1 MPRSGG
7 ANSRICCTP
16 TSVARE
22 TVLPNPSAISPVALN
37 STTPSRKERA
47 LKLLRENR
55 LDEAKALCEDVCR
68 TEDQPGAWYL
78 LGVIHGMLGDSKQ
91 AEGSYRRAIEL
102 KPDYA
107 DAHFRLGAV
116 YVARGRLD
124 EGIVCFRETVR
135 LVPDHGAAYAAMGN
149 AQVELGQIKEAIDSY
164 QRTLEINSMDIE
176 SRVNLGNALSELG
189 HKEEAVIA
197 YRQAIEHR
205 PGFIEAHH
213 NLGLTLLDLNR
224 YSEAIDSYQVVLQK
238 TPEHPIIL
246 ADLGVAL
253 SRQNRHAEAIT
264 TYRRVLA
271 INPGNTET
279 RYNLANALWAT
290 GNFSEAIENY
300 RTAIHLRP
308 DNADAHVNLGLVYLS
323 LGNFH
328 DGWKEYDWQWRRK
341 DAPIRPFPPTIWDG
355 TDLDGKN
362 IFLHSEQGLGDEL
375 FFLRFVPWLRNRGAG
390 RISYR
395 PTTKITSL
403 ISRSKTLDRVVAPD
417 TKPSDDEH
425 VFSVGDLPKLLGMEH
440 VGQIPL
446 PLQVSPLLVQFDEIR
461 QRLAKCGAPPY
472 IGITWRAGTTK
483 KNALYK
489 EAPLVRISECLR
501 PLRATVLALQRHPAP
516 RELDLFEQS
525 LGRPIHDLSA
535 LNDNLEKMLAL
546 LALINDYVGVPNT
559 NMHLQA
565 GLGKTA
571 RVLVPAP
578 PDWRWMAEGKESP
591 WFPGFTVYRQ
601 GYDGNWDG
609 AFRELENDLRQSLVK

>member
-1 MPRSGG
+1 M
-7 ANSRICCTP
+7 A
-16 TSVARE
+16 
-22 TVLPNPSAISPVALN
+22 PNPI
-37 STTPSRKERA
+37 TPSRKQRA
-47 LKLLRENR
+47 LELLRENR
-55 LDEAKALCEDVCR
+55 LDEAKALCENVCR

-78 LGVIHGMLGDSKQ
+78 LGIIHGMLGDLKQ
-91 AEGSYRRAIEL
+91 AESCYRRAVEL

-107 DAHFRLGAV
+107 DAHFHLGVV
-116 YVARGRLD
+116 YAAHGRLN
-124 EGIVCFRETVR
+124 EGLTHFQETVR
-135 LVPDHGAAYAAMGN
+135 LAPRYAAAHIAMGN
-149 AQVELGQIKEAIDSY
+149 AQVGLRQFEGAATSY
-164 QRTLEINSMDIE
+164 RCALEINPKDVE
-176 SRVNLGNALSELG
+176 SRVNLGNTLSELG
-189 HKEEAVIA
+189 QKEEAVAI
-197 YRQAIEHR
+197 YRQAIGHD
-205 PGFIEAHH
+205 PGYTDAYH
-213 NLGLTLLDLNR
+213 NLGLVLLDLNR
-224 YSEAIDSYQVVLQK
+224 HSEAVDSYRIALQK
-238 TPEHPIIL
+238 APEHPVML
-246 ADLGVAL
+246 TDLGVAL
-253 SRQNRHAEAIT
+253 SRQNRHEEAIEN
-264 TYRRVLA
+264 YRRALGISPDSA
-271 INPGNTET
+271 DTH
-279 RYNLANALWAT
+279 YNLANALWAT

-341 DAPIRPFPPTIWDG
+341 DAPTRPFPPTIWDG
-355 TDLDGKN
+355 TDLGGKN

-403 ISRSKTLDRVVAPD
+403 ISRSKMLDRVVAPD

-440 VGQIPL
+440 AEQIPL
-446 PLQVSPLLVQFDEIR
+446 PLQVSSLSVQFDEIR

-489 EAPLVRISECLR
+489 EVPLVRISECLR
-501 PLRATVLALQRHPAP
+501 PLRATVLTLQRHPAP
-516 RELDLFEQS
+516 GELDLLEQS

-546 LALINDYVGVPNT
+546 LALIDDYVGVPNT
-559 NMHLQA
+559 NIHLQA

-609 AFRELENDLRQSLVK
+609 ALRELENDLRQSLVK